1 MKKTDFK
8 KILSLL
14 LIVCL
19 IATIGVTL
27 AACDSKP
34 DTTDTTAAATTT
46 TTEPLTDEVPATE
59 LGKGETKFDFVV
71 TDEDGKET
79 RFVISTDK
87 TTVGDALLDCGLIA
101 GDESEYGLYVKTV
114 NGITADYDTDGKYW
128 AFYTNGEYATT
139 GVDSTKIEA
148 NTTYEFRIEK
158 A

>member
-27 AACDSKP
+27 AACDSKT
-34 DTTDTTAAATTT
+34 DTTDTTAPVT
-46 TTEPLTDEVPATE
+46 TTEPVTDEVPVTE

-71 TDEDGKET
+71 TDADGKET
-79 RFVISTDK
+79 KFVISTDK

-128 AFYTNGEYATT
+128 AFYTNGEYAIT

-148 NTTYEFRIEK
+148 NTIYEFRIEK